1 MNQLQAKG
9 ISCFK
14 YLLKYLNYSTQPTV
28 FIPVN
33 GQKSISI
40 KSDFLFLYSHSRNVA
55 YIVKTK

>member
-9 ISCFK
+9 ISHFK
-14 YLLKYLNYSTQPTV
+14 YLHKYSDYSTQSTV

-40 KSDFLFLYSHSRNVA
+40 KSDPFLYSHSRNVA
-55 YIVKTK
+55 YVVKTK